1 MLVLV
6 GVYVKNEKAI
16 KDNYNLE
23 QMSFAEGKK
32 LVYSMKIEL
41 DSIIARHI
49 DVEFLSI
56 KELYSID
63 MEIYKQAIL

>member
-1 MLVLV
+1 M
-6 GVYVKNEKAI
+6 YVKNEKAI

>member
-1 MLVLV
+1 LLVLV